1 MIDSIW
7 IKSFRCLSEL
17 TISFSNHSLIPIIAR
32 NNVGKTSIL
41 EACYILGNLKSFVT
55 NDISQIVPFSQ
66 PSAYLGVKIP
76 NVYRS
81 NNYYLKVDN
90 FGKKYI
96 TLNDRPVKKK
106 AEIMSL
112 FRSHYISSDS
122 LLLIT
127 STPSFRRTK
136 LDQVISQFSQSYR
149 HNLGTYKRLISQKNK
164 LLRSGEYSSL
174 FNQINQQLAALIFE
188 IRKERLFYLKE
199 LNNRVK
205 HYLQQVK
212 IIDKDF
218 SIEYQSETIEYES
231 ENDILTELNKRLYKE
246 RVTKVSTFGPHRDDY
261 VFQIDGRDINLF
273 FSRGICRIIGYF
285 FQLSMVDIV
294 SFYSKLPILLLLDEP
309 FSEVYHDIKE
319 VLIHHIPK
327 DYAIIYTT
335 TQDNELRN
343 VRNDVSYTIDNGT
356 LCKI

>member
-1 MIDSIW
+1 M
-7 IKSFRCLSEL
+7 
-17 TISFSNHSLIPIIAR
+17 
-32 NNVGKTSIL
+32 
-41 EACYILGNLKSFVT
+41 
-55 NDISQIVPFSQ
+55 
-66 PSAYLGVKIP
+66 
-76 NVYRS
+76 
-81 NNYYLKVDN
+81 
-90 FGKKYI
+90 
-96 TLNDRPVKKK
+96 
-106 AEIMSL
+106 
-112 FRSHYISSDS
+112 
-122 LLLIT
+122 
-127 STPSFRRTK
+127 
-136 LDQVISQFSQSYR
+136 
-149 HNLGTYKRLISQKNK
+149 
-164 LLRSGEYSSL
+164 LRSREYSSL

>member
-17 TISFSNHSLIPIIAR
+17 TISFSKSSFIPIVAR

-41 EACYILGNLKSFVT
+41 EACYVLGNLKSFVT
-55 NDISQIVPFSQ
+55 NDISQVVPFSQ
-66 PSAYLGVKIP
+66 PSSYLGIKIP
-76 NVYRS
+76 IGYRS

-90 FGKKYI
+90 DGKKYI

-106 AEIMSL
+106 QEIMSL

-149 HNLGTYKRLISQKNK
+149 HNLGTYKRLILQKNK

-199 LNNRVK
+199 LNQRVK
-205 HYLQQVK
+205 HYLQK
-212 IIDKDF
+212 INIIDKDF
-218 SIEYQSETIEYES
+218 SIEYHSETIDYDTEH
-231 ENDILTELNKRLYKE
+231 DILAELNKRLYKE

-261 VFQIDGRDINLF
+261 VFQIDNRDINLF

-294 SFYSKLPILLLLDEP
+294 AFYSKLPILLLLDEP

-327 DYAIIYTT
+327 EYAIIYTT
-335 TQDNELRN
+335 TQHNEMNNISSDLL
-343 VRNDVSYTIDNGT
+343 YKIDDGS